1 MIIQIKKLII
11 KILNN
16 FDIHLFRSKK
26 KRKGTNLNIGCGDY
40 KIKGFISLDYYSKY
54 YYHKKKF
61 DSIHY
66 DIRKDNIP
74 FESNSIDNIY
84 CSHVIEHIETSHIE
98 KFFKECH
105 RVLKKNSILRIACP
119 DSFFLYQQMLNY
131 PEYYNWHHYYSKLED
146 SKKCFIDEVATHR
159 CDLKNFGLNDELVNF
174 DYEILM
180 EELRKDGS
188 FDENEPGRHINSWD
202 FNRLSKISKEIG
214 FSDTTQSKFWGS
226 SSKDM
231 QGKDMDLTHPEMSLY
246 VEFKK

>member
-40 KIKGFISLDYYSKY
+40 TIKGFISLDYYSKY

-61 DSIHY
+61 NSIHY

-119 DSFFLYQQMLNY
+119 DSYFLYQQMLNY
-131 PEYYNWHHYYSKLED
+131 PEYYNWHHYYSKPED